1 MQREKLD
8 LTEKDGYDALKG
20 HVYERALTA
29 RQRYGPD
36 FGEQAIRGMLRDA
49 EVVRFPTELVFDD
62 AGLMP
67 GEFAWPR
74 PKGERPTDGY
84 QLVVHPYFAGRW
96 EVLALLVAY
105 QVPAIN
111 YLDVATHE
119 EAELFGA
126 TLLGMDVEA
135 YYERICRLA
144 DSIPGAPAHDPMLAT
159 RFEEAMAGATGA
171 ATETSG
177 GCGKPGC
184 GGGSCS

>member
-1 MQREKLD
+1 MKREKLD
-8 LTEKDGYDALKG
+8 LTEKDGYDALKA
-20 HVYERALTA
+20 HVQERAWTA
-29 RQRYGPD
+29 RQRHGPAFD
-36 FGEQAIRGMLRDA
+36 EAAMRSLLADP

-96 EVLALLVAY
+96 EVLPLLIAY

-126 TLLGMDVEA
+126 TLLGMDVDA
-135 YYERICRLA
+135 YYERVCRLA
-144 DSIPGAPAHDPMLAT
+144 DSVPGAPAHDPMLAA
-159 RFEEAMAGATGA
+159 RFDEAVPEAAAAGNAG
-171 ATETSG
+171 G